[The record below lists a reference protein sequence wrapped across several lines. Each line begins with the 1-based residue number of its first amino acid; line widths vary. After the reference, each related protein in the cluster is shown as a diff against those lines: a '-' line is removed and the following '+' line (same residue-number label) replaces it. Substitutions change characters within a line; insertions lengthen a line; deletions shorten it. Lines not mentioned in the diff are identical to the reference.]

1 MNLTRILISIN
12 ILRFLKLYI
21 HFLKWSNMI
30 HATKYSLTILV
41 LVCLLKF
48 WLQYVY
54 EFPLINIPNNL
65 NTRIMATTPH
75 SNQQEVFFLH
85 ITIFYYDWWW
95 QTSHVLRGCYWRDER
110 VVYIKTR
117 TEDQDMDHISFMI
130 ILPFKKLITQSC
142 KLQFKY
148 DQT

>member
-1 MNLTRILISIN
+1 MNLTCILISIN
-12 ILRFLKLYI
+12 KLIFLKLYI
-21 HFLKWSNMI
+21 RFSKWSNMT
-30 HATKYSLTILV
+30 HATKCSLTILV

-54 EFPLINIPNNL
+54 EYPLINIPNKL
-65 NTRIMATTPH
+65 NTRIIATTLH

-85 ITIFYYDWWW
+85 TTIFYYDWWW
-95 QTSHVLRGCYWRDER
+95 QTSHVLRGCYWRDGR

-130 ILPFKKLITQSC
+130 RLPLKN
-142 KLQFKY
+142 
-148 DQT
+148 

>member
-1 MNLTRILISIN
+1 MSLTRILISIN
-12 ILRFLKLYI
+12 ILKFLKLDTR
-21 HFLKWSNMI
+21 FLKWSNMI
-30 HATKYSLTILV
+30 HATKCSLTILV

-48 WLQYVY
+48 WLQNVY
-54 EFPLINIPNNL
+54 EYPLINIPNNL

-95 QTSHVLRGCYWRDER
+95 QTSHVLCGCYWRDGR

-117 TEDQDMDHISFMI
+117 TEDQDMDHVSLWLFF
-130 ILPFKKLITQSC
+130 LLKN
-142 KLQFKY
+142 
-148 DQT
+148 